1 LIKRILALALAF
13 TLLLAGCSQGEQKE
27 EKPQLVLQNAAKA
40 IKEHSDAD
48 TVEILALE
56 PAPQPP
62 EYYALVQL
70 TDDAGA
76 VSKRFYHLVKG
87 ENAFTV
93 LSPYYF
99 DSQPEMAISANYEIL
114 GNNTVVYG
122 EINWGHTSSREK
134 AFLPIEVSRIDLR
147 LEGGEF
153 ASATLYKGAYL
164 CVFKG
169 KKAPLAQAVFFD
181 TPREGEE
188 PTAYDYAEELDY
200 LLSLNPPPPD
210 GPLYTQYEEG
220 SDAWYLARY
229 IHPLAFSG
237 LLTGESWSR
246 PGDLPL
252 DGLLRFAAGL
262 PSLDEEADYTLF
274 WDNEGQN
281 YQVPAAYLE
290 GMMGRYFDL
299 PEGLLRGSPLYREE
313 EEVYLLPALDF
324 SGEAAFS
331 LDQVEPLDGGVLRLT
346 FSAYGEEPT
355 GDSLPIRAYTL
366 TVKVEGGSF
375 QYLSCTVLPLS

>member
-1 LIKRILALALAF
+1 MIKRILALALAF

-181 TPREGEE
+181 TC
-188 PTAYDYAEELDY
+188 L
-200 LLSLNPPPPD
+200 
-210 GPLYTQYEEG
+210 LYTSSTIIISIQM
-220 SDAWYLARY
+220 LPMTRQR
-229 IHPLAFSG
+229 
-237 LLTGESWSR
+237 R
-246 PGDLPL
+246 PRMRTIPRLEL
-252 DGLLRFAAGL
+252 QRIY
-262 PSLDEEADYTLF
+262 PS
-274 WDNEGQN
+274 
-281 YQVPAAYLE
+281 V
-290 GMMGRYFDL
+290 
-299 PEGLLRGSPLYREE
+299 
-313 EEVYLLPALDF
+313 
-324 SGEAAFS
+324 
-331 LDQVEPLDGGVLRLT
+331 
-346 FSAYGEEPT
+346 
-355 GDSLPIRAYTL
+355 
-366 TVKVEGGSF
+366 
-375 QYLSCTVLPLS
+375 